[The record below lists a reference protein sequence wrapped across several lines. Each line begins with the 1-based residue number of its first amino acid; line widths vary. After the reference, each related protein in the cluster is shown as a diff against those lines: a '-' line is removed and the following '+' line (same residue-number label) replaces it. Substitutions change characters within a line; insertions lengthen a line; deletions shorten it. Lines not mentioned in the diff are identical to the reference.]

1 MGLGET
7 LSLLNCDLWICN
19 IWVTWEQVKFSCPI
33 SVFGI
38 KASILTRSPCDLYTN
53 SSWRSHALTHTF
65 SLSFFSFL
73 LGFLFFTVDN
83 RQYPF
88 KESPWS
94 LFQVSSD
101 SNILIIFFFQLPHV
115 VWVFNT
121 CLNSQAPTSY
131 LLIDGY
137 WASCVASKNIPSR
150 ALANTLIWP
159 ALVYCWDKVGIW

>member
-83 RQYPF
+83 ILSKKAPGLYF
-88 KESPWS
+88 KSPQIQIS
-94 LFQVSSD
+94 LLF
-101 SNILIIFFFQLPHV
+101 FFFQLPHV